1 MTHPCTGVILS
12 GGLNTRFNGQNK
24 AYIRVGQKRILD
36 RLYDVFSD
44 LFDEIILVT
53 NHPLQFLDWDLT
65 IVTDIFSTRSSLTGI
80 HAGLFHMQN
89 PFAFFSACD
98 TPFLQKELVE
108 FLVEQIENNT
118 DIIMPQTAAGFEPLC
133 AIYSKRCLRQAEQHL
148 KENKF
153 KIQWAFRGH
162 RIKHIPESQLI
173 QKDPDLI
180 SFFNINTP
188 EDLTRAEEMIAISE
202 AHGAKSMEHGA

>member
-1 MTHPCTGVILS
+1 MTFPYTGVILS

-24 AYIRVGQKRILD
+24 SFIRVGHKRIMD
-36 RLYDVFSD
+36 RLYEVFSD
-44 LFDEIILVT
+44 LFDEVILVT

-65 IVTDIFSTRSSLTGI
+65 IVTDIFSVRSSLTGI
-80 HAGLFHMQN
+80 HAGLFYMKN

-98 TPFLQKELVE
+98 TPFLKKELVKT
-108 FLVEQIENNT
+108 LVEQIEDNT
-118 DIIMPQTAAGFEPLC
+118 DIIMPETAAGLEPLC
-133 AIYSKRCLRQAEQHL
+133 AIYSKRCLKNAEKHL

-162 RIKHIPESQLI
+162 RIKYIPESVLL

-188 EDLTRAEEMIAISE
+188 EDLTQAEKMMVT
-202 AHGAKSMEHGA
+202 GKEHGA